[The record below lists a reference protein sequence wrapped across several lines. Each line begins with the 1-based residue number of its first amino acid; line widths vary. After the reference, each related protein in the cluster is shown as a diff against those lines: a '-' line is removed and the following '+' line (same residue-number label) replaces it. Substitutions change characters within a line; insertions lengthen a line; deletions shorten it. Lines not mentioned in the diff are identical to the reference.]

1 MSTKQELEKILKLLK
16 EETAKLHKVNKQ
28 RFNRIGELEERVKVQ
43 ALQLSLFFEVLKLDP
58 RHSGFAQIV
67 FMLGNIKSFW
77 KNKSTNT
84 IEKQIKEME
93 ENGLFDID
101 EDNDDDIDF
110 PPFLRG
116 KK

>member
-67 FMLGNIKSFW
+67 FMLGNFKSFW

-101 EDNDDDIDF
+101 DDDIDL

-116 KK
+116 KD